1 MFNLKKLSVALA
13 ITAMGAAAH
22 AAVVIDLFNGNPVQ
36 TVTDNS
42 LTLGPSTFNPITGAG
57 SGEWASGGTEVNA
70 ASLIGGQ
77 RDMYIEWTVDQFGAG
92 TAVPG
97 FRPTISV
104 FNGFLSMANGSGVG
118 GTAAVRWDGPNSAF
132 PTVVDPDSG
141 INMGLLPL
149 QLSPLDFFSLDI
161 IKSDH
166 PFGLDLYMFT
176 SDDTYSKVS
185 VSGGVHASQ
194 FTQLIPIGAFADCDN
209 SISGGITTCVN
220 GGVVVGGP
228 GSDFSGVDFTQVGAL
243 MAVITF
249 TGATQLDLDITLN
262 QVTVPVPEPG
272 SIALVGAAL
281 LGLGAVSRRRL
292 KK

>member
-13 ITAMGAAAH
+13 ITAMGAAAQ
-22 AAVVIDLFNGNPVQ
+22 AAVVIDLFNGNPIQ
-36 TVTDNS
+36 TVTDS
-42 LTLGPSTFNPITGAG
+42 TLTLGPSTFNPITGVG
-57 SGEWASGGTEVNA
+57 SGEWATGGAEANA

-118 GTAAVRWDGPNSAF
+118 GTAAVRWDGSNSASDA
-132 PTVVDPDSG
+132 DPA

-149 QLSPLDFFSLDI
+149 QLNPLDFFSLDI

-176 SDDTYSKVS
+176 SSDTYSKVS
-185 VSGGVHASQ
+185 VTGGVHAAQ

-209 SISGGITTCVN
+209 SVSGGITTCVN
-220 GGVVVGGP
+220 GGVVIGGP
-228 GSDFSGVDFTQVGAL
+228 GSDFSGVDFNQVGAL

-262 QVTVPVPEPG
+262 QVTVPNRVPEPG

-281 LGLGAVSRRRL
+281 LGLGAASRRRL